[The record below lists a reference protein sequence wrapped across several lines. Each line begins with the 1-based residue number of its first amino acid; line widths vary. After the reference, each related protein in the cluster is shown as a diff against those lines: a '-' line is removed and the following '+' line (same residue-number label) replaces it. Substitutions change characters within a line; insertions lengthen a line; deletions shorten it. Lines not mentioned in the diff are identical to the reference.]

1 MQDFYKYDARFSVL
15 CKGAA
20 MKKYFNIAGPCN
32 PDEHYM
38 ILSESRCKGIQD
50 LIEQKQYF
58 VIHAPRQSGKTTL
71 LLELVKKLNDE
82 GRYHALYCSLES
94 LQGTDNPKEGIP
106 EIIRELRNGIEFSD
120 DYPHVSF
127 AENPDFDNF
136 TGVLKVSLTRF
147 CKSLKKPLV
156 ILFDEID
163 CLSNGTLIAFLRQLR
178 SGYVSR
184 SAIPFVHSVGLIG
197 MRNIRDYKGK
207 IREERETLG
216 SASPFNIVTKVMT
229 LRDFTKEEVA
239 VLYAQHTEVTGQ
251 VFSPEVID
259 SVYHQTQ
266 GQPWLA
272 NAVVREIVT
281 EILGSDYSESVTPEH
296 VGEAVE
302 TIIQRRDTHID
313 SLLER
318 LKEERIRR
326 VVEPVLIGEEKGFDF
341 TDDDYL
347 YVLDLG
353 LMKNIKGVLKPSNP
367 IYAEVIIRKLSSASQ
382 MSMDSSGFPPEAP
395 AYLENGILNMKKLL
409 TDFQQFWR
417 DNSEIWQER
426 FLYKEAAP
434 HLILTAFLQRVINSG
449 GRTDRELA
457 TGRKRLDLCIY
468 YQNRRYPIEIKIRQ
482 GPKTYDEGKKQL
494 SDYMDTLGCDKG
506 WLVVFDRRKKQSW
519 KSKLFWKTGKTD
531 NKEIYIVGC

>member
-1 MQDFYKYDARFSVL
+1 
-15 CKGAA
+15 

-32 PDEHYM
+32 PDKHHM

-50 LIEQKQYF
+50 LIEQEQYF
-58 VIHAPRQSGKTTL
+58 VIHAARQSGKTTL

-106 EIIRELRNGIEFSD
+106 EIIRELRNGIEFSS

-229 LRDFTKEEVA
+229 LRDFTKEEVSS
-239 VLYAQHTEVTGQ
+239 LYAQHTEVTGQ

-266 GQPWLA
+266 GQPWLV
-272 NAVVREIVT
+272 NAVVREIIT

-296 VGEAVE
+296 VGQAVE

-326 VVEPVLIGEEKGFDF
+326 VVEPVLTGEEKGFDF

-395 AYLENGILNMKKLL
+395 AYLENGILNMKELL

-457 TGRKRLDLCIY
+457 TGRKRLDLCIH

-519 KSKLFWKTGKTD
+519 KSRLFWKTGKTD

>member
-1 MQDFYKYDARFSVL
+1 
-15 CKGAA
+15 

-38 ILSESRCKGIQD
+38 ILSESRCKGIQN

-58 VIHAPRQSGKTTL
+58 VIHAARQSGKTTL

-82 GRYHALYCSLES
+82 GGYHALYCSLES

-106 EIIRELRNGIEFSD
+106 EIIRELRNGIEFSG

-239 VLYAQHTEVTGQ
+239 VLYNQHTEVTGQ

-266 GQPWLA
+266 GQPWLV
-272 NAVVREIVT
+272 NAVVREIIT
-281 EILGSDYSESVTPEH
+281 EILGSDYSKSVTPEH

-318 LKEERIRR
+318 LKEERVRK
-326 VVEPVLIGEEKGFDF
+326 VVEPVLTGKEIVFDPLV
-341 TDDDYL
+341 DDFQ

-353 LMKNIKGVLKPSNP
+353 LLKKDGGQFSPSNP
-367 IYAEVIIRKLSSASQ
+367 IYADVIIRYLG
-382 MSMDSSGFPPEAP
+382 MSESVDNRKYHLPLYISGQR
-395 AYLENGILNMKKLL
+395 LDMKKLL

-417 DNSEIWQER
+417 DNSEIWEER

>member
-1 MQDFYKYDARFSVL
+1 
-15 CKGAA
+15 

-32 PDEHYM
+32 PDKHYM
-38 ILSESRCKGIQD
+38 ILSESRCKGIKE
-50 LIEQKQYF
+50 LIEQEQYF
-58 VIHAPRQSGKTTL
+58 VIHAARQSGKTTL
-71 LLELVKKLNDE
+71 LMDLARKLNDE
-82 GRYHALYCSLES
+82 GEYHAMYCSLES
-94 LQGTDNPKEGIP
+94 LQGTDDPKQGIP
-106 EIIRELRNGIEFSD
+106 EIIRGLGNEIRFHDSLAHL
-120 DYPHVSF
+120 PF
-127 AENPDFDNF
+127 ATEADFDNF
-136 TGVLKVSLTRF
+136 TDVLRMTLTYF
-147 CKSLKKPLV
+147 CKSLTKPLV

-163 CLSNGTLIAFLRQLR
+163 CLSNGTLISFLRQLR
-178 SGYVSR
+178 YGYVNR
-184 SAIPFVHSVGLIG
+184 NRVPFVHSVGLIG

-229 LRDFTKEEVA
+229 LRDFTKEEVS
-239 VLYAQHTEVTGQ
+239 VLYDQHTEVTGQ
-251 VFSPEVID
+251 VFSHEVID

-266 GQPWLA
+266 GQPWLV

-281 EILGSDYSESVTPEH
+281 EILESDYSKSVTPEH
-296 VGEAVE
+296 VGQAVE
-302 TIIQRRDTHID
+302 TIILRRDTHID

-318 LKEERIRR
+318 LKEERVRK
-326 VVEPVLIGEEKGFDF
+326 VVEPVLIGKEIVFDPLV
-341 TDDDYL
+341 DDFQ

-353 LMKNIKGVLKPSNP
+353 LLKKDRGQFSPSNP
-367 IYAEVIIRKLSSASQ
+367 IYADVMIRYLG
-382 MSMDSSGFPPEAP
+382 MSESVDNRKYHLPLYISEQG
-395 AYLENGILNMKKLL
+395 LDMKKLL

-457 TGRKRLDLCIY
+457 TGRKRLDLCIH

-482 GPKTYDEGKKQL
+482 GAKTYDEGRKQL

-519 KSKLFWKTGKTD
+519 KSRLFWKTGKTD
-531 NKEIYIVGC
+531 NKEIHIVGC